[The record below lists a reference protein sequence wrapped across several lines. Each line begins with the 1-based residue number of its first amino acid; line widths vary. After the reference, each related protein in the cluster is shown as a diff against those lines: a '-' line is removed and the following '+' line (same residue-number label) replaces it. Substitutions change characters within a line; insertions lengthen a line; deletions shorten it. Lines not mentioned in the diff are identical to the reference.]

1 MIGHQRD
8 VLNALGIDLWI
19 PKAQVCQLHQPA
31 IWRDQAP
38 VERIPEIILPS
49 LQKPAENQSAAELKA
64 DVSAAAVQITEAAE
78 PISAV
83 EAEVRPILQ
92 IEPFVLES
100 VSMEHCVLL
109 IDAANLGAEEQLL
122 WSNIQRAGKSEFSM
136 LQWPFAWLKFQDGRG
151 ASSYV
156 SGFID
161 AMREGNKNVLCLG
174 SIPHLASSDYI
185 QLASLQEMLQ
195 EPRLKKRLWQ
205 FMQNKPKDTV
215 H

>member
-19 PKAQVCQLHQPA
+19 PKAEACQPHQPV

-38 VERIPEIILPS
+38 VEHISEIILPS
-49 LQKPAENQSAAELKA
+49 LQKAVEIQPETELKA
-64 DVSAAAVQITEAAE
+64 DVYAADVQIKKAAE
-78 PISAV
+78 QVSAV
-83 EAEVRPILQ
+83 EADVRPVLQ

-122 WSNIQRAGKSEFSM
+122 WSNIQRAVKSEFFM

-156 SGFID
+156 NGFLD
-161 AMREGNKNVLCLG
+161 AMCEGSKNVLCLG
-174 SIPHLASSDYI
+174 KVPHLESSDCI
-185 QLASLQEMLQ
+185 QLASLKEMLQ

-205 FMQNKPKDTV
+205 FMQNKPKDAV
-215 H
+215 Q